1 MLGILNHRA
10 ERGEIFE
17 GFIEGETEIQ
27 KRNSEEEDSPG
38 YGHFSGRR
46 RPEEHGKIPGGC
58 DRILYK
64 GLRGA
69 FTVEEYQPH
78 SYFRLSENKPV
89 TGFYRFKFPSYVEI
103 KNSVAWNT

>member
-17 GFIEGETEIQ
+17 GFVEA
-27 KRNSEEEDSPG
+27 EEDRMIKKYDSDSDYEY
-38 YGHFSGRR
+38 YGRK
-46 RPEEHGKIPGGC
+46 EEMRIPGGC

-64 GLRGA
+64 GYKAGYK
-69 FTVEEYQPH
+69 VEEYQQHP
-78 SYFRLSENKPV
+78 YFRMSGEHKPV
-89 TGFYRFKFPSYVEI
+89 TGFYRFNFPSYVEI